1 MKNQDNVLRIVITGG
16 HLTPAVATI
25 TTLKRLSPHLLIHY
39 IGRNYVF
46 DTSEVVSHE
55 KETVEALGV
64 TFFPLV
70 TGRLLRTGTFF
81 HILSSL
87 IKVPIGLGLA
97 FWYLVRIRPDVTVSF
112 GGYIALPVVLAS
124 WVLNIPI
131 ITHEQTKTLGL
142 ATKIIAAF
150 SDVVCVSDI
159 RQLGSFP
166 FARCVYTGL
175 PLRELIV
182 HAVKDT
188 THTRKNIRP
197 RILILGGT
205 TGSVSINTIVYEA
218 LPQLLTFSDIVHQVG
233 RASLEEALRVR
244 NTLSLK
250 EKRGYIV
257 VDYMN
262 ETEYVRMIKS
272 ADIVV
277 GRSGANTVTEV
288 AALGKSAIF
297 IPLPWASDDEQYK
310 NAEVLRRNG
319 SASIIR
325 QKDLTSQRL
334 VSVVREH
341 IVHKNKY
348 EEHAKIFSKTVKLD
362 AAELLSLE
370 ILSLLRIIPFTIGIV
385 PRITPSRPI

>member
-25 TTLKRLSPHLLIHY
+25 TALKRLSPHINIHF
-39 IGRNYVF
+39 IGRNHVF
-46 DTSEVVSHE
+46 DTEEFASHE
-55 KETVEALGV
+55 RQTVEALGV
-64 TFFPLV
+64 SFLPLT

-87 IKVPIGLGLA
+87 LKVPIGLVMA

-131 ITHEQTKTLGL
+131 ITHEQTQTLGL
-142 ATKIIAAF
+142 GTKIIAAF

-159 RQLGSFP
+159 RQLQSFR
-166 FARCVYTGL
+166 FVRCVYTGL
-175 PLRELIV
+175 PLREMIV
-182 HAVKDT
+182 HAARQ
-188 THTRKNIRP
+188 THRTRKNIRR

-244 NTLSLK
+244 STLSLK
-250 EKRGYIV
+250 EKRGYTV
-257 VDYMN
+257 VSYMN

-277 GRSGANTVTEV
+277 GRSGANTVIEV

-297 IPLPWASDDEQYK
+297 IPLPWASGDEQYK
-310 NAEVLRRNG
+310 NADVLRRNG
-319 SASIIR
+319 GASIIR
-325 QKDLTSQRL
+325 QKDLTSLRL

-362 AAELLSLE
+362 AAESLSLE
-370 ILSLLRIIPFTIGIV
+370 ILSVAGSI
-385 PRITPSRPI
+385 